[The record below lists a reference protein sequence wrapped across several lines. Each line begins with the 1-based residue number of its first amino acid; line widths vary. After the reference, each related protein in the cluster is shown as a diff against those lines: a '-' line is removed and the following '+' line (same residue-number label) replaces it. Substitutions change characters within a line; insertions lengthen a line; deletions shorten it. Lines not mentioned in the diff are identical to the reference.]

1 MARARLAELLRD
13 AVADPENSFSIGSL
27 GAIAEFHRDASEP
40 LTLDALERL
49 SIAMPRGALSIDLRA
64 GVVPITH
71 ENTTDEG
78 SCRRAGETQREVLFC
93 LPLAAATRHRR
104 IVLTDLGPDH
114 DAIHEA
120 DRAALLFDL
129 GLGALNVDFCIRT
142 TDRTLIELLR
152 TGVGSSLFGPKSRLF
167 PAIVDA
173 SPARIAISAL
183 GRIEVYQPIA
193 KTSSPSGPHTHV
205 LPELLKTGRTHA
217 AGTPVPDGYLPC
229 LSLYSA
235 NLAV

>member
-1 MARARLAELLRD
+1 MARARFAELLRD

-27 GAIAEFHRDASEP
+27 GAIAEFHRDASEA
-40 LTLDALERL
+40 LTLDEVERM
-49 SIAMPRGALSIDLRA
+49 SIATARGALSIDLRD
-64 GVVPITH
+64 GIVPITY

-78 SCRRAGETQREVLFC
+78 SCRRAGEAQKEVLFC
-93 LPLAAATRHRR
+93 LPMADATRHRR
-104 IVLTDLGPDH
+104 VVLTELGPDH
-114 DAIHEA
+114 DAVHEA

-152 TGVGSSLFGPKSRLF
+152 KGVGRSLLGSESQLF

-173 SPARIAISAL
+173 SPDRMAISAL
-183 GRIEVYQPIA
+183 GRIEVYQPIS
-193 KTSSPSGPHTHV
+193 KTRSPDGPHTHV
-205 LPELLKTGRTHA
+205 LPELLKTGQTHA
-217 AGTPVPDGYLPC
+217 AGTPVLDGYLPC

>member
-1 MARARLAELLRD
+1 MSRARLADLLRD
-13 AVADPENSFSIGSL
+13 AIADPGNGFSIGSL
-27 GAIAEFHRDASEP
+27 GAIAEFHRDAGEP
-40 LTLDALERL
+40 LTLDAVEGLG
-49 SIAMPRGALSIDLRA
+49 IATARGALRIDLSA
-64 GVVPITH
+64 GVVPVSH
-71 ENTTDEG
+71 EDTTDDG
-78 SCRRAGETQREVLFC
+78 SCRPAGESWTEILFC
-93 LPLAAATRHRR
+93 LPTAAVTRRR
-104 IVLTDLGPDH
+104 RAVVAELGPDS
-114 DAIHEA
+114 DAVHEA

-142 TDRTLIELLR
+142 ADRRLIELLR
-152 TGVGSSLFGPKSRLF
+152 KGVGGSLFDPDSQLF
-167 PAIVDA
+167 PAILEA
-173 SPARIAISAL
+173 SPDRIVISAL
-183 GRIEVYQPIA
+183 GRIEVYQPIL